1 MRMFLPLLAIA
12 LPAPA
17 TAQALENL
25 DTLDQRI
32 ALALGGT
39 ADQAG
44 VLAQPVDRR
53 LKLAACPQP
62 AMIEAPAIGALAVRC
77 AALGWR
83 IRVPLIT
90 GIGAS
95 QGELLVR
102 KGDNVELAF
111 TGRGFDIVT
120 TAIAQEDGR
129 MGAPVRVKPP
139 TGASLVT
146 ARVWRAGS
154 VVIED

>member
-1 MRMFLPLLAIA
+1 MRLFFALAILA
-12 LPAPA
+12 LSGPAA
-17 TAQALENL
+17 AQPLENL
-25 DTLDQRI
+25 DALDRQI
-32 ALALGGT
+32 AVALGGT

-44 VLAQPVDRR
+44 VLAQPIDRR

-62 AMIEAPAIGALAVRC
+62 ATIDPPAMSAVAVRC

-83 IRVPLIT
+83 IRVPLIAGSAT
-90 GIGAS
+90 G
-95 QGELLVR
+95 GELLVR
-102 KGDNVELAF
+102 KGDTIELAF

-129 MGAPVRVKPP
+129 MGAAVRVKPP
-139 TGASLVT
+139 TGATLVT

-154 VVIED
+154 AVIEQ